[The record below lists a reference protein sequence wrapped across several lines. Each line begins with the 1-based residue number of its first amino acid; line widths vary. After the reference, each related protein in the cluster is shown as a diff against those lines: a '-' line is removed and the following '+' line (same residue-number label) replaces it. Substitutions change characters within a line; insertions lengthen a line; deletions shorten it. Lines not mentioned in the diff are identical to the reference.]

1 VNTEISS
8 TRLDREYF
16 VDDNVSGLIPIA
28 CHFDSKTLLT
38 KNGEL
43 VQIICVDDC
52 QRMSAE
58 QTPALR
64 ESVRKTLLEN
74 FADVGLQVNIYVIR
88 DRKEMSP
95 NGQLPFGIA
104 NELNEYWNKKH
115 NWHQQLNNTL
125 YISLVYESVFD
136 KVLDPTSFVLNQ
148 FIKTKRDGLED
159 KLARLN
165 AIAEKIEQ
173 DLSPHGARVLDMVK
187 MEDGSYNS
195 EPLSF
200 YYYLTH
206 LQKEQTPPPMRDISE
221 LLSNV
226 GINYGFNH
234 MEITS
239 GDHKNYAAI
248 YTIKETLNMP
258 SEAYDVMLH
267 IGSKFILTETLFIS
281 PRQQVL
287 DKFNKIKLNTDP
299 SSTAIELCGIKDILA
314 ADSGNVNDYV
324 AQQISILIHSDEESF
339 FVKKNESFLKEA
351 HRCGMVAIR
360 EDFNMPRIFWSQLP
374 GNARFVSRVRDNALS
389 RAAVFASIHQS
400 YLAGMAG
407 SKWGEP
413 ISLFRN
419 ADGNPF
425 YFNFHP
431 NNSENGNTL
440 VIGPKNAGKST
451 MIRFLIAQA
460 SKCDPHVISLDVEGS
475 NHNFIREVGGISTT
489 IEPEDESPIAISPL
503 ELDMFKNNKE
513 LLGRWLEIT
522 IVGDPKSEMLRG
534 KLNPLVEQLLALE
547 DSSFFLET
555 VGEFIESLKDEG
567 IKNLF
572 HQNLGLPALASF
584 TAYDNLELL
593 QADDYLNIDLSKLSD
608 GQKFAI
614 IPMILSKLEEGLDGR
629 PTIIVLNHF
638 DLLFQDGIF
647 GDFIALWLD
656 KISQK
661 NAIALFSISYDSHL
675 LNNETFRNCLPLFNS
690 KFFMSD
696 RLADKYFR
704 RVFDLSEWDLYK
716 IKSYEIAK
724 RMFLIKQG
732 DLRIVTSFDLSDA
745 PEIIEVMK

>member
-8 TRLDREYF
+8 SRLDRDYF
-16 VDDNVSGLIPIA
+16 VDDNVSGLVPIA

-58 QTPALR
+58 EIPTLR
-64 ESVRKTLLEN
+64 ESVRKTLLDN
-74 FADVGLQVNIYVIR
+74 FADAGLQVNIYVIR

-95 NGQLPFGIA
+95 HGQLPFGIA
-104 NELNEYWNKKH
+104 SELNEYWNKKH

-125 YISLVYESVFD
+125 YISLVYNSAFD
-136 KVLDPTSFVLNQ
+136 KILDPASFVLNKFFKNKQ
-148 FIKTKRDGLED
+148 KRLED
-159 KLARLN
+159 NLAKLDT
-165 AIAEKIEQ
+165 ISEKIVQ
-173 DLSPHGARVLDMVK
+173 DLTPHGARILDMVK

-200 YYYLTH
+200 YYYLIH
-206 LQKEQTPPPMRDISE
+206 LQKGHMPPPMRDLSE

-226 GINYGFNH
+226 DITYGFNH
-234 MEITS
+234 MEIGS
-239 GDHKNYAAI
+239 EDYKSYAAV

-258 SEAYDVMLH
+258 PEAYDVMLH
-267 IGSKFILTETLFIS
+267 IGSKFIITEALFVS
-281 PRQQVL
+281 PHQQVL

-299 SSTAIELCGIKDILA
+299 SSTVIELCGIKDILTA
-314 ADSGNVNDYV
+314 NTGKVNDYV
-324 AQQISILIHSDEESF
+324 KQQISVLIHSDEEGF
-339 FVKKNESFLKEA
+339 FVKKNEAFLKEA
-351 HRCGMVAIR
+351 HRCGMIAIR
-360 EDFNMPRIFWSQLP
+360 EDFNMPRTFWSQLP
-374 GNARFVSRVRDNALS
+374 GNARFVSRVRDNSLS
-389 RAAVFASIHQS
+389 RAAVFASIHQGF
-400 YLAGMAG
+400 LAGMAG

-419 ADGNPF
+419 LDGNPF

-431 NNSENGNTL
+431 DNNENGNTL
-440 VIGPKNAGKST
+440 VIGPENSGKST
-451 MIRFLIAQA
+451 MVRFLIAQA
-460 SKCDPHVISLDVEGS
+460 SKCDPRVISLDVEGS
-475 NHNFIREVGGISTT
+475 NHNFIKEIGGVSVLMD
-489 IEPEDESPIAISPL
+489 PEDESPIAISPL
-503 ELDMFKNNKE
+503 ELAMFKGNKE

-534 KLNPLVEQLLALE
+534 KLDPLVEQLLALE

-555 VGEFIESLKDEG
+555 VGTFIEELKDEG

-593 QADDYLNIDLSKLSD
+593 QTDDYLNIDLSKLSS

-638 DLLFQDGIF
+638 DLLFQDNIF
-647 GDFIALWLD
+647 GDFITLWLE
-656 KISQK
+656 KISRK
-661 NAIALFSISYDSHL
+661 NAIALFSISYDSYL
-675 LNNETFRNCLPLFNS
+675 LNNEIFRSCLPLFNS
-690 KFFMSD
+690 QFFMSD

-724 RMFLIKQG
+724 RIFLIKQG

-745 PEIIEVMK
+745 PEILEVMK